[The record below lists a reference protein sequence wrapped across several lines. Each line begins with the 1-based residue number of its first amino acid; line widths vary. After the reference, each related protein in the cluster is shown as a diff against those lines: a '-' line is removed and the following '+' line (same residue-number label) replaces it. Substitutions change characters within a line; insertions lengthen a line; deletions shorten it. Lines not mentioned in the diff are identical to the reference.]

1 METKKYLK
9 LCAAIALMTVMGV
22 LLIPGLSE
30 SIETGMLIW
39 LGSNAG
45 ELMST

>member
-9 LCAAIALMTVMGV
+9 LCVAIALMTAMGI